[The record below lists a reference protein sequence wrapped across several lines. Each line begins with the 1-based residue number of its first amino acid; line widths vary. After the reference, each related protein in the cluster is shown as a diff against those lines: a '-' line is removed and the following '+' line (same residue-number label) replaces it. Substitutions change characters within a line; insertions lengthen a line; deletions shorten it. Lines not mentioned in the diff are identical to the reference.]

1 MGRGTVVNA
10 WRALILVGL
19 LLFDPPA
26 HGASLT
32 RQCRRACRDEI
43 AACVASGGERGPC
56 SRQTRRRCQQQGLQ
70 VCLAAGESLGRTNS
84 LSSLVSPSL
93 AASAASASAISLTW
107 SDTNTRVRS
116 YSIQRSLDAA
126 SGFLAIASV
135 GSGERAYLDN
145 GLASTTTYFYR
156 VQAIG
161 RAGASSGY
169 SNVAN
174 ATTLV
179 SGAPASTTTTIP
191 PTTTTTT
198 SITTTTTTLPD
209 LIAPSFPT
217 GLTASPVG
225 CSQIYL
231 AWTASTDTGGSGLEG
246 YNVYVWRNY
255 TWTFLKQVLAPA
267 TSTSDTGLT
276 GSSTYYYAVSAV
288 DGAGNQSVQSSWAS
302 ATTSACATSTTTTT
316 ITTTTST
323 TSTTKPPT
331 TTTTSTTTTTI
342 PTTTTLSTTSTS
354 TTSTTKPPTTTT
366 TSTTTTTIPTTT
378 TSSTSSTTSTTSTT
392 VPADATLPSV
402 PTGLTAA
409 AVSCSQI

>member
-1 MGRGTVVNA
+1 GSFRPAHNPCTGRSDHTAPENAHFGLTSGGRKAQATRWTMGRGTVVNA

-93 AASAASASAISLTW
+93 A
-107 SDTNTRVRS
+107 
-116 YSIQRSLDAA
+116 
-126 SGFLAIASV
+126 
-135 GSGERAYLDN
+135 
-145 GLASTTTYFYR
+145 
-156 VQAIG
+156 
-161 RAGASSGY
+161 
-169 SNVAN
+169 
-174 ATTLV
+174 
-179 SGAPASTTTTIP
+179 
-191 PTTTTTT
+191 
-198 SITTTTTTLPD
+198 
-209 LIAPSFPT
+209 T

-288 DGAGNQSVQSSWAS
+288 DGAGNQS
-302 ATTSACATSTTTTT
+302 
-316 ITTTTST
+316 
-323 TSTTKPPT
+323 
-331 TTTTSTTTTTI
+331 
-342 PTTTTLSTTSTS
+342 
-354 TTSTTKPPTTTT
+354 
-366 TSTTTTTIPTTT
+366 
-378 TSSTSSTTSTTSTT
+378 
-392 VPADATLPSV
+392 
-402 PTGLTAA
+402 
-409 AVSCSQI
+409 